1 VLVNISVNSLYG
13 GRVQICVS
21 KPQSSPHPVQT
32 YPSAEEAR
40 RVLLDFGIEE
50 NAIDPIMKLLSEA
63 GPNEP
68 LYFKPTNVPQDK
80 LWSHGFKP

>member
-1 VLVNISVNSLYG
+1 VLVNISVNSLYS

-40 RVLLDFGIEE
+40 PVLVAFGIEE
-50 NAIDPIMKLLSEA
+50 RVVDETLKLMLET

-68 LYFKPTNVPQDK
+68 LFFPPKDVPQRV
-80 LWSHGFKP
+80 LWDHGFKP

>member
-1 VLVNISVNSLYG
+1 MLVNISVNSLYS
-13 GRVQICVS
+13 GRFQICVS

-40 RVLLDFGIEE
+40 RVLLAFGIEE
-50 NAIDPIMKLLSEA
+50 KAIDEIMNLLSDT

-68 LYFKPTNVPQDK
+68 LYFKPMNVPQDN

>member
-1 VLVNISVNSLYG
+1 
-13 GRVQICVS
+13 
-21 KPQSSPHPVQT
+21 
-32 YPSAEEAR
+32 
-40 RVLLDFGIEE
+40 LLAFGIVE